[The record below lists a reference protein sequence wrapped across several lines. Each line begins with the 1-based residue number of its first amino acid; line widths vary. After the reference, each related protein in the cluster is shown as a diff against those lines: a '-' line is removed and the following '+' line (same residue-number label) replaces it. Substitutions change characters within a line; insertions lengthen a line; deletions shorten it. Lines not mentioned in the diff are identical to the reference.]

1 MTNIKKIALALVITL
16 AVGYGVYASQQKSEL
31 SELAL
36 ANVEALANGETGTS
50 NTGPRERENAMEV
63 GIKWYVV
70 ALILTH
76 AKIAIASST
85 LLIKYYSETKISI
98 CFRVIL
104 HKLTDSTK

>member
-1 MTNIKKIALALVITL
+1 
-16 AVGYGVYASQQKSEL
+16 
-31 SELAL
+31 
-36 ANVEALANGETGTS
+36 
-50 NTGPRERENAMEV
+50 MEV

-85 LLIKYYSETKISI
+85 LLIKYYSETYAYF

-104 HKLTDSTK
+104 HKLSDSKK

>member
-1 MTNIKKIALALVITL
+1 
-16 AVGYGVYASQQKSEL
+16 
-31 SELAL
+31 
-36 ANVEALANGETGTS
+36 
-50 NTGPRERENAMEV
+50 MEV

-85 LLIKYYSETKISI
+85 LLIKYYSETYAYF

-104 HKLTDSTK
+104 HKLSDSTK